1 MMALLE
7 QRFST
12 FQGSRNTFQNCFFLT
27 NKTTEQITH
36 STLEKDLNNP
46 MCSAAKH
53 QLKTTVV
60 HSLIWQTSFLLVIFA
75 KHREKSERERFEG
88 MQKCENLEKRNYPSN
103 HRQLTDTFFRV
114 SFW

>member
-1 MMALLE
+1 MFSLLNDGSARAAFLNRS
-7 QRFST
+7 RFAEH
-12 FQGSRNTFQNCFFLT
+12 FPKLFFLT

-75 KHREKSERERFEG
+75 KHREKSEREIRRKG
-88 MQKCENLEKRNYPSN
+88 MQKCENLEKKLSIKPLS
-103 HRQLTDTFFRV
+103 V
-114 SFW
+114 